1 MNGKIHT
8 LDCYSGIARSGNRS
22 RLIRACAADDLVI
35 DVKAKVNE
43 KTGIPV
49 ERMRIIFAGKQLEDE
64 RALGR

>member
-1 MNGKIHT
+1 M
-8 LDCYSGIARSGNRS
+8 LVRARVARSSNRLT
-22 RLIRACAADDLVI
+22 RHGVADDWVS